1 MGNYYII
8 PLTTNPNQNIT
19 VTIPVNGINIT
30 LNLVIA
36 YNLIANYWVMTIIDT
51 SGNVLLDSIPLVT
64 GEYPAADI
72 LGQYEYLGLG
82 SAFVVNISNTN
93 IDFPSDSDL
102 GTDFVLMWGDRV

>member
-19 VTIPVNGINIT
+19 VTIPVNGNNIT
-30 LNLVIA
+30 LNLIIA

-64 GEYPAADI
+64 GQYPAADI

-82 SAFVVNISNTN
+82 SAFLVNISNAN
-93 IDFPSDSDL
+93 IDFPTDSDL
-102 GTDFVLMWGDRV
+102 GTDFVLMWGDRA